1 MYVYRKVDIYMEIR
15 NKSKKKIVDT
25 FINMTVNNDIND
37 IGIDDIVKNSGV
49 SRGTF
54 YNHFK
59 SKNDIIVF
67 IEQLM
72 CRSIDNSFQDI
83 EDDNRNYMEIM
94 TDRILP
100 LVYENRGYTKV
111 LYNYYQPVFFDF
123 LIKRYSKYFIKYF
136 DNYDEKVL
144 NLSKDFA
151 VQFFFRM
158 MLNAMLLWISQPI
171 PSEPEEFKYSFEK
184 IINSSVSDV
193 CGVSIR

>member
-1 MYVYRKVDIYMEIR
+1 
-15 NKSKKKIVDT
+15 
-25 FINMTVNNDIND
+25 MTVNNDIND